1 MKTLLSTFLSR
12 TFFSVI
18 AINRLRHGMAR
29 QAVLAAAAALFL
41 GVAQTY
47 AGIGA
52 SLQMQLGN
60 ASGAT
65 ADPNNHAH
73 YLIQRDQYALDYS
86 DANGEPNW
94 VSWDLTSGDIGSSG
108 RSSFLTDSTLPV
120 GFYRVKTTDYTNS
133 GYDRGHM
140 CPSADRSIT
149 DADNAIVFYMSNV
162 MPQTPDNNQG
172 VWESFEYYCR
182 SLANLGDEVLITDA
196 GSGYTGAFIPSGK
209 AAIPGYTWKIVV
221 DVPAGGGTAL
231 SRITTSTRVIAV
243 KVPNIAGIRSNP
255 WTQYVTSVS
264 QIETDTGF
272 TFFSALPAN
281 VAAVLRAKVDGASAP
296 SITDFSPTSGT
307 AGTNVVLT
315 GTAFTSASVVAFNGT
330 NASFTVNSDTQITA
344 TVPSGATTGPIT
356 MIAPGGLATSAS
368 NFTVNAPIVITISQ
382 VYGGGGNS
390 GAAYKND
397 FIELYNAGSTTV
409 DLSTYAVQYA
419 SATSGTWSETILSGS
434 LLPGQHYLIQEAQ
447 GTGGTLNLP
456 TPQAIGTISLSATS
470 GKVAL
475 TKTQTLLTGNNP
487 VGNINVVDF
496 VGFGTADAYEGAGA
510 APTLTNTTAGLR
522 GNAGGTDTNNNSSD
536 FTAGSPN
543 PRNN

>member
-1 MKTLLSTFLSR
+1 
-12 TFFSVI
+12 
-18 AINRLRHGMAR
+18 
-29 QAVLAAAAALFL
+29 
-41 GVAQTY
+41 
-47 AGIGA
+47 
-52 SLQMQLGN
+52 MQLGN

-65 ADPNNHAH
+65 VDPSNHQH

-86 DANGEPNW
+86 DSNGEPNW

-108 RSSFLTDSTLPV
+108 RSSFVTDATLPV

-140 CPSADRSIT
+140 CPSADRSVT
-149 DADNAIVFYMSNV
+149 DADNLIVFYMSNV

-182 SLANLGDEVLITDA
+182 SLANVGDEVLITDA

-221 DVPAGGGTAL
+221 DVPPGGGTAL
-231 SRITTSTRVIAV
+231 SRITTSTRIIAL

-255 WTQYVTSVS
+255 WTQYVTSVN
-264 QIETDTGF
+264 QVQADTGF
-272 TFFSALPAN
+272 TFFSALSADI
-281 VAAVLRAKVDGASAP
+281 AAVLRAKVDGAPAP
-296 SITDFSPTSGT
+296 SITGFSPGSGAVGASVT
-307 AGTNVVLT
+307 LT
-315 GTAFTSASVVAFNGT
+315 GTGFTGASVVAFNGV
-330 NASFTVNSDTQITA
+330 NASFTVNSDTGITA

-356 MIAPGGLATSAS
+356 VIAPGGLATSSS
-368 NFTVNAPIVITISQ
+368 NFTVNSPIVITISQ

-390 GAAYKND
+390 GATYKND

-419 SATSGTWSETILSGS
+419 SATSGTWSATNLSGS
-434 LLPGQHYLIQEAQ
+434 LAPGHHYLVQEAQ
-447 GTGGTLNLP
+447 GAGGTQNLP
-456 TPQAIGTISLSATS
+456 TPQATGTINLSATS

-475 TKTQTLLTGNNP
+475 TKTQTVLSGNNP
-487 VGNINVVDF
+487 LGNSNLVDF
-496 VGFGTADAYEGAGA
+496 VGFGSADFYEGAGA
-510 APTLTNTTAGLR
+510 APTLSNTNAGLR
-522 GNAGGTDTNNNSSD
+522 GNAGATDTNNNSAD
-536 FTAGSPN
+536 FTAGAAN